1 VTPCIVV
8 VGYKRFRGPCCLHL
22 QGEVA
27 SNMDLTLVSLQ
38 NTTRRHKPED
48 LDLKPV
54 LVYLKS
60 DVGSTVNDGGYK
72 RYYEPSV

>member
-1 VTPCIVV
+1 
-8 VGYKRFRGPCCLHL
+8 
-22 QGEVA
+22 
-27 SNMDLTLVSLQ
+27 MDLTLVSLQ